1 MKLRVTPPE
10 DLCDENI
17 VVDFHEMI
25 SLLIGRDRATLQAF
39 RDDVLKR
46 AAEIRNPSRNRNVQ
60 DGRNPKIIPF
70 PMGYSCSA

>member
-1 MKLRVTPPE
+1 MKPRAAPPVPF
-10 DLCDENI
+10 CDENI

-39 RDDVLKR
+39 RNDVLQCV
-46 AAEIRNPSRNRNVQ
+46 AEIRNPSLKGSAV
-60 DGRNPKIIPF
+60 DGGDRKIIPF